1 MNFNFEDTKNKVVE
15 FFQKYW
21 IPIVGSVIII
31 AVIIS
36 CVNMYR
42 EIVLDIDESI
52 EYVNQD
58 TIYIPAS
65 SIDTL
70 NPITAITEDSYYINK
85 LMYDSLFEYDNNLG
99 VVPVL
104 VDKYTVNTEKAYIDI
119 TLKSGIKFHDGKTL
133 KAQDIRYTV
142 DAILSHGSNGLH
154 YKKAS
159 KIYSVSVDGDY
170 ELRIYFKNNYECS
183 LDVLTFPIVS
193 SSQYNSI
200 GSFLDDENFMPVG
213 TGEYMVSS
221 YDSYKDLVL
230 VPNKTYAG
238 IVPTKNV
245 VVQIIPDKN
254 NLANL
259 IENETIT
266 CYLEKGSDRKTMV
279 VDNNLKMYDIVSNE
293 VEFMY
298 FNTSSTLFKK
308 QEMRK
313 AVAYAIDSQGVLEKG
328 YMNDGVLTDT
338 IYYPNFLGIAD
349 TGNNY
354 SYDEEQAK
362 TLLNKQGYEDKDK
375 DGKLED
381 KKNNALSVTILVNS
395 NNANRIA
402 ASKVISTNLENVG
415 FNVTVNAVPWDE
427 YQKQIKSKSFDIL
440 ITGFTIEESYDLRTF
455 FNGKS
460 LWGYKND
467 KLYTKVQNLDR
478 LYTSEEYQKIYGE
491 LKEMLLDELPYYP
504 LCYKKMGLI
513 GTETLEASSLPMFND
528 IYKNIGTWEWTK
540 VIEKETANNKA

>member
-1 MNFNFEDTKNKVVE
+1 MNFNFEDTKNKVIE

-21 IPIVGSVIII
+21 IPVVGSIII
-31 AVIIS
+31 IVVVISGI
-36 CVNMYR
+36 NMYR
-42 EIVLDIDESI
+42 EIVLDIDENI
-52 EYVNQD
+52 EYVKQD

-65 SIDTL
+65 SMDTL
-70 NPITAITEDSYYINK
+70 NPVTSITEDSYYINK
-85 LMYDSLFEYDNNLG
+85 LMYDSLFEYDTNLG
-99 VVPVL
+99 AVPVL
-104 VDKYTVNTEKAYIDI
+104 VDKYSVNTEKAYIDI
-119 TLKSGIKFHDGKTL
+119 TLKSGIKFHDGETL
-133 KAQDIRYTV
+133 NAYDVKYTV

-154 YKKAS
+154 YKKVA
-159 KIYSVSVDGDY
+159 KIYSVSVEGDY

-183 LDVLTFPIVS
+183 LDDLTFPIVS

-200 GSFLDDENFMPVG
+200 REFLSDENFKPVG

-230 VPNKTYAG
+230 VPNKTYFG
-238 IVPTKNV
+238 NVPSKNV
-245 VVQIIPDKN
+245 IVQIIPDKN

-266 CYLEKGSDRKTMV
+266 CYLDKGSERKTMV
-279 VDNNLKMYDIVSNE
+279 TDNNLKMYDILSNE
-293 VEFMY
+293 VEFIY
-298 FNTSSTLFKK
+298 FNTSSPLFKNA
-308 QEMRK
+308 EMRK
-313 AVAYAIDSQGVLEKG
+313 AVAYAIDSQSVLEKA

-338 IYYPNFLGIAD
+338 IYYPNFLGVAD
-349 TGNNY
+349 TGNSYN
-354 SYDEEQAK
+354 YDEEKAK
-362 TLLNKQGYEDKDK
+362 SLLNKEGYDDKNK

-381 KKNNALSVTILVNS
+381 KKDKELDLTILVNS

-402 ASKVISTNLENVG
+402 AAKVISNNLESIG
-415 FNVTVNAVPWDE
+415 YTVTVNSVSWDE

-455 FNGKS
+455 FNGKA

-467 KLYTKVQNLDR
+467 KLYAKAQKLDR
-478 LYTSEEYQKIYGE
+478 LYTSEDYQKTYSE

-513 GTETLEASSLPMFND
+513 GTETLTANNLPMFND

-540 VIEKETANNKA
+540 TIEKDTE